1 MKKTKQKKKLDK
13 IDWLLRIIAILG
25 LAGTIY
31 FGYTPLKNY
40 FTAKSNDKKIE
51 QVAKKIVKNTN
62 NYPDVKSIKQST
74 NQDVVGW
81 IRVPNTNIDEPIL
94 QTSDNDFYLTHSLT
108 KDYTDVGSIF
118 LDSKA
123 DNNFNDNLNFIFGH
137 NTYLDNK
144 FSQLRKYS
152 DKDFNN
158 SNKEFYIFT
167 DKNEKI
173 TYKVIGQGLIPPI
186 FPLYTEEK
194 VKFDV
199 DNLTD
204 YQKYIKEYTDITQEN
219 IEDIHVKSKLTVLTT
234 CLSSTDSSGR
244 QIVIGLEV
252 NREKY

>member
-25 LAGTIY
+25 LVGTIY
-31 FGYTPLKNY
+31 FGYTPVKNY
-40 FTAKSNDKKIE
+40 FTAKSNEKKIE
-51 QVAKKIVKNTN
+51 QVAKKTVKNTN
-62 NYPDVKSIKQST
+62 N
-74 NQDVVGW
+74 
-81 IRVPNTNIDEPIL
+81 
-94 QTSDNDFYLTHSLT
+94 
-108 KDYTDVGSIF
+108 YTDVGSIF